1 MKLRALILLLALTSA
16 ATASQ
21 ATGRGHLV
29 LVGGGDKP
37 LAAMQ
42 KFVDLAGGPD
52 APIIVIPTASTEP
65 DTSQYYRDYFAK
77 ELGCSNAVVLEIW
90 KKADAARPDYV
101 DLAKRARGIFFG
113 GGDQVRILNAL
124 EGTPVL
130 DAIRAAHEQGAVV
143 GGTSAGTACQSRI
156 MLTGEGDF
164 NLIQSRAVETW
175 NGLGFLDDGIVVDQ
189 HFVARR
195 RSNRLISVV
204 LEHPDRLGVG
214 IDEDTAVWFRPDGR
228 FTVIGAHSV
237 MIFDA
242 RHSTLR
248 RRKLDTGRELLGVS
262 AMRVDIL
269 LDGDSY
275 DLRTGKV
282 TQAPASGASR

>member
-1 MKLRALILLLALTSA
+1 MKLRALILLFALATA
-16 ATASQ
+16 ATAAQ
-21 ATGRGHLV
+21 AAGKGHLV

-37 LAAMQ
+37 LAAMM
-42 KFVDLAGGPD
+42 KFIELAGGPD

-65 DTSQYYRDYFAK
+65 DTSQYYRDYFGK
-77 ELGCSNAVVLEIW
+77 ELGCTNVQVLEIW
-90 KKADAARPDYV
+90 KKADAERPDYV
-101 DLAKRARGIFFG
+101 DLAGRARGIFFG
-113 GGDQVRILNAL
+113 GGDQIRILNAL

-130 DAIRAAHEQGAVV
+130 DAIRTSPEQGPVV
-143 GGTSAGTACQSRI
+143 RGTPAGTACQSRI

-164 NLIQSRAVETW
+164 NLIQSQAVETW

-195 RSNRLISVV
+195 RSNRLVSVI

-228 FTVIGAHSV
+228 FTVIGANSV

-248 RRKLDTGRELLGVS
+248 RRGLDTGRELLGVS
-262 AMRVDIL
+262 GMRVDIL

-275 DLRTGKV
+275 DFKTGKAK
-282 TQAPASGASR
+282 QAKEASR

>member
-1 MKLRALILLLALTSA
+1 MKLRALILLLVLATA
-16 ATASQ
+16 ATAAQ
-21 ATGRGHLV
+21 AAGNGHLV

-42 KFVDLAGGPD
+42 KFIELAGGPG

-65 DTSQYYRDYFAK
+65 DTGQYYRDYFGK
-77 ELGCSNAVVLEIW
+77 ELGCTNVEVLEIW
-90 KKADAARPDYV
+90 KKADAGRSDYV

-113 GGDQVRILNAL
+113 GGDQIRILNAL

-130 DAIRAAHEQGAVV
+130 DAIRASHEQGAVV

-228 FTVIGAHSV
+228 FTVIGANSV

-242 RHSTLR
+242 RHAALR
-248 RRKLDTGRELLGVS
+248 RRALDTGRELLGAS
-262 AMRVDIL
+262 GMRVDIL

-275 DLRTGKV
+275 DFKTGRV
-282 TQAPASGASR
+282 TQVKGTSR